1 MKNQTA
7 ALLVTCFTQP
17 RIPNNNRRVLKNQIT
32 CRENGIKFAFILYRI
47 YYWRW
52 YYRGRWFPDV
62 TNYES
67 FVISDSN
74 KNLAYRCYHNY
85 DIYHTFLCQNFSS
98 GKSEWGKKNRTKIE
112 DLRKV
117 VKRFLRFSVSN
128 FKRNVINLLTLDLN
142 DILDFFF

>member
-74 KNLAYRCYHNY
+74 KNLAYRCYHNT
-85 DIYHTFLCQNFSS
+85 IYITHSS
-98 GKSEWGKKNRTKIE
+98 VRISLLVKVNEEKRIEQKLKIWGKWLN
-112 DLRKV
+112 D
-117 VKRFLRFSVSN
+117 FWDSVSPTSREK
-128 FKRNVINLLTLDLN
+128 FDH
-142 DILDFFF
+142 

>member
-67 FVISDSN
+67 FVISDSK
-74 KNLAYRCYHNY
+74 KNLAYRCYHNT
-85 DIYHTFLCQNFSS
+85 IYITHSS
-98 GKSEWGKKNRTKIE
+98 VRISLLVKVNEEKRIEQKLKIWGKWLN
-112 DLRKV
+112 D
-117 VKRFLRFSVSN
+117 FWDSVSPTSRET
-128 FKRNVINLLTLDLN
+128 FDH
-142 DILDFFF
+142 

>member
-74 KNLAYRCYHNY
+74 KNLAYRCYHNT
-85 DIYHTFLCQNFSS
+85 IYITHSS
-98 GKSEWGKKNRTKIE
+98 VRISLLVKVNEEKRIEQKLKIWGKWLN
-112 DLRKV
+112 D
-117 VKRFLRFSVSN
+117 FWDSVSPTS
-128 FKRNVINLLTLDLN
+128 RETLDH
-142 DILDFFF
+142 

>member
-17 RIPNNNRRVLKNQIT
+17 RIPNNNRRVLKNQIS

-74 KNLAYRCYHNY
+74 KNLAYRCYHNT
-85 DIYHTFLCQNFSS
+85 IYITHSS
-98 GKSEWGKKNRTKIE
+98 VRISLLVKVNEEKRIEQKLKIWGKWLN
-112 DLRKV
+112 D
-117 VKRFLRFSVSN
+117 FWDSVSPTSREM
-128 FKRNVINLLTLDLN
+128 FDH
-142 DILDFFF
+142 

>member
-74 KNLAYRCYHNY
+74 KNLAYRCYHNT
-85 DIYHTFLCQNFSS
+85 IYITHSS
-98 GKSEWGKKNRTKIE
+98 VRISLLVKVNEEKRIEQKLKIWGKWLN
-112 DLRKV
+112 D
-117 VKRFLRFSVSN
+117 FWDSVSPTSREM
-128 FKRNVINLLTLDLN
+128 FDH
-142 DILDFFF
+142 

>member
-74 KNLAYRCYHNY
+74 KNLAYRCYHNT
-85 DIYHTFLCQNFSS
+85 IYITHSS
-98 GKSEWGKKNRTKIE
+98 VRISLLVKVNEEKRIEQKLKIWGKWLN
-112 DLRKV
+112 D
-117 VKRFLRFSVSN
+117 FWDSVSPTS
-128 FKRNVINLLTLDLN
+128 RETL
-142 DILDFFF
+142 